1 MLIVTKMKIY
11 QAQNHNS
18 KNGKCN
24 VRYWH
29 KADIPTAAAF
39 FRSKSGHRRIRSA
52 RVEKKAEASLAK
64 ERAAASDLTAAPT
77 VVTGV
82 KGAVGH
88 ARSLNQ
94 FRPKIGVPV
103 PGLEMSAQSVPIWCG
118 AENAQAT
125 AP

>member
-1 MLIVTKMKIY
+1 
-11 QAQNHNS
+11 
-18 KNGKCN
+18 
-24 VRYWH
+24 
-29 KADIPTAAAF
+29 
-39 FRSKSGHRRIRSA
+39 
-52 RVEKKAEASLAK
+52 VEKKAEASLAK